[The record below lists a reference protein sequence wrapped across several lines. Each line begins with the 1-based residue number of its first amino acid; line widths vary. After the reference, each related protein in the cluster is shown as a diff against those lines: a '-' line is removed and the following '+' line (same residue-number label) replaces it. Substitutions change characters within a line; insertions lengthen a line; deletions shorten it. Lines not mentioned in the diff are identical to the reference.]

1 MPTTGIVREEKD
13 SCCEKEETAE
23 EHGSGSHD
31 LGAEL
36 DEDHPDD
43 ADREGDEEGE
53 TDDVVSPEEIPLGVE
68 VGVFD

>member
-1 MPTTGIVREEKD
+1 MPATGIVREEKD

-43 ADREGDEEGE
+43 ADREGDE
-53 TDDVVSPEEIPLGVE
+53 
-68 VGVFD
+68 